1 MASMS
6 YCRFQNAAEDM
17 NEYIDYLD
25 DDIDP
30 HTQSA
35 EYGARQ
41 RFVKMCEYVARNYG
55 GEEP

>member
-6 YCRFQNAAEDM
+6 YCRFQNAVEDLH
-17 NEYIDYLD
+17 EYIDHLD

>member
-1 MASMS
+1 MS
-6 YCRFQNAAEDM
+6 YCRFQNAVEDM
-17 NEYIDYLD
+17 NEYIDHLD

-30 HTQSA
+30 HAQSA

-41 RFVKMCEYVARNYG
+41 RFIRYCEYVAKHYG